1 MRRKEKKELVWRR
14 LDNSAKIFPLSSSR
28 KYSSVFRIS
37 AVMKDK
43 VSPKLLEKAVNNA
56 LNKFEFFKVRLRKG
70 FFWYYFE
77 YNDKKI
83 VIEEEKDY
91 PCKYID
97 PNTNND

>member
-43 VSPKLLEKAVNNA
+43 VMLDFHKENHADVTIATMSYLYWKA
-56 LNKFEFFKVRLRKG
+56 
-70 FFWYYFE
+70 Y
-77 YNDKKI
+77 
-83 VIEEEKDY
+83 
-91 PCKYID
+91 
-97 PNTNND
+97 